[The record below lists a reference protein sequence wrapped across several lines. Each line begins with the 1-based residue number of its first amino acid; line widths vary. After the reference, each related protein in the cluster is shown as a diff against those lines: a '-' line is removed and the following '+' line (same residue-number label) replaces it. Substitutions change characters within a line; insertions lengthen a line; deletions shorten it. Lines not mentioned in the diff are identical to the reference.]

1 MFFPR
6 TWHDTLK
13 RAKEQYREAQQA
25 RDAMVFE
32 DMACVGH
39 LAPRSP
45 RPGSSRASRVSSLAH
60 SHSGSIDLNETSP
73 AATQHHPSIDMS
85 DVRAS
90 SASSEDSVAL
100 PAPEIQRSRSLEG
113 GGCGAVSP
121 RPDRRPGIPKTP
133 NTLSVTPP
141 YATGQ
146 SLPNLTVESS
156 NSLRVPGSSGS
167 NPKALSP
174 GHSSPACLVS
184 SACLSVACAAPSLS
198 CPAKGALNPHC
209 PPRHPLYPAPG
220 SLSLSSSL
228 PHPAAIPR
236 HPLPPAAVPRPSTL
250 VFGKAHP
257 LAAACHGCLHIPST
271 WFHWTMLCCA
281 LSVFS
286 PWDKENQSYDF
297 F

>member
-1 MFFPR
+1 
-6 TWHDTLK
+6 
-13 RAKEQYREAQQA
+13 
-25 RDAMVFE
+25 MVFE
-32 DMACVGH
+32 DMPCVGH

-113 GGCGAVSP
+113 GGCGSVSP

-156 NSLRVPGSSGS
+156 NSLRVPGSNGS

-184 SACLSVACAAPSLS
+184 SACLSVACAMTVSPSLS
-198 CPAKGALNPHC
+198 CPTTGALNPHC
-209 PPRHPLYPAPG
+209 LLPVTPLYPIPP
-220 SLSLSSSL
+220 SMSMLS
-228 PHPAAIPR
+228 PQ
-236 HPLPPAAVPRPSTL
+236 
-250 VFGKAHP
+250 
-257 LAAACHGCLHIPST
+257 CHVQPKMQHTPTIPSQT
-271 WFHWTMLCCA
+271 SPFPVPASVTNTASCIATA
-281 LSVFS
+281 L
-286 PWDKENQSYDF
+286 
-297 F
+297 

>member
-1 MFFPR
+1 MLFYR

-32 DMACVGH
+32 DMACSGH

-90 SASSEDSVAL
+90 SASSEDSVAP

-156 NSLRVPGSSGS
+156 NSLRVPGSNGS

-184 SACLSVACAAPSLS
+184 SACLSVACATTVTVVSDQRFFKPSLLAPSQSSVSQSCESPVLLLS
-198 CPAKGALNPHC
+198 ATSTPGCSNPH
-209 PPRHPLYPAPG
+209 R
-220 SLSLSSSL
+220 
-228 PHPAAIPR
+228 
-236 HPLPPAAVPRPSTL
+236 PLPSPASPCPSTCL
-250 VFGKAHP
+250 LNNAHQT
-257 LAAACHGCLHIPST
+257 AT
-271 WFHWTMLCCA
+271 A
-281 LSVFS
+281 LSGLPLHFPTQI
-286 PWDKENQSYDF
+286 PWSVMPTSRCTLPTGET
-297 F
+297 